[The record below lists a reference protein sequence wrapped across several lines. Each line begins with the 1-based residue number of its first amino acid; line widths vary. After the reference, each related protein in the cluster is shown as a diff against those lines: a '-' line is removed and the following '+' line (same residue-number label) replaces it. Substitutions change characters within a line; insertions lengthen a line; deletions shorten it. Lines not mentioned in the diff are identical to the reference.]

1 MLIIKTIV
9 GISIQALLLMA
20 LLLLPAWTIYW
31 HDALIWGAIY
41 FLIVTTGSA
50 YLLVK
55 RPASIEARLNM
66 ETKEQPRE
74 DKLAT
79 TLVFS
84 ALGIGLLA
92 SPIDVF
98 YL

>member
-1 MLIIKTIV
+1 MLIIKTVV
-9 GISIQALLLMA
+9 GISIQTLLLVA
-20 LLLLPAWTIYW
+20 FLLLPVWTIYW
-31 HDALIWGAIY
+31 NDALIWGAIY
-41 FLIVTTGSA
+41 LVIVTTGSA

-79 TLVFS
+79 TLMFS

-92 SPIDVF
+92 CPC
-98 YL
+98 